1 MRLLFWLL
9 LIFAFAVGIGL
20 LANSNEGYVLIVRPP
35 YRLELSLNL
44 LLVLVVLSFLLLHLS
59 LSFIN
64 YTRRLPASIRA
75 YKEQRRIER
84 GHAALLESLHAIVE
98 GRYAVAQ
105 KNAVRAFELG
115 EDAELSALIAA
126 RASHKLKQRSQRDFY
141 LTEAEQ
147 RVPDKAVARLLMQAE
162 LLLDDRQ
169 YNDALEVVRRL
180 RKIEPEHPAAM
191 RLELKLHIRLNNWQQ
206 ALILLHQLEG
216 DEVIDHWQ
224 VTEMR
229 QIAHRHLIER
239 YADDLAAL
247 SMHWKQMP
255 ESDRLDS
262 RLAYLAAINF
272 IRLEAHAQALEI
284 IETSLARQWDSDLTE
299 LLGECHTDNPQRLLQ
314 QAERWLLLHEGDAKL
329 LLTLGNICSR
339 LQLWG
344 KAESYLEA
352 SLSVRPSVRAHLA
365 LAKAMENR
373 GDQAKALHHYRQSAQ
388 LQQGHWQA
396 D

>member
-9 LIFAFAVGIGL
+9 LILAFAVGVGL

-44 LLVLVVLSFLLLHLS
+44 LLVLVVLAFLLLHLG
-59 LSFIN
+59 LGFIN

-75 YKEQRRIER
+75 YKEQRRIKR

-105 KNAVRAFELG
+105 KNAIRAFELG

-126 RASHKLKQRSQRDFY
+126 RASHKLKQKNQRDFY

-180 RKIEPEHPAAM
+180 QKIEPDHPSAL
-191 RLELKLHIRLNNWQQ
+191 RLELKLHIRLHNWQQ

-229 QIAHRHLIER
+229 QIAHRHLIQR
-239 YADDLAAL
+239 YADDLPAL

-255 ESDRLDS
+255 EKDRLNP
-262 RLAYLAAINF
+262 RLAYLAATNF

-284 IETSLARQWDSDLTE
+284 IESSLFRQWDSDLAE
-299 LLGECHTDNPQRLLQ
+299 LLGECLTDNPQRLLQ
-314 QAERWLLLHEGDAKL
+314 QAERWSLMHEGDAKL
-329 LLTLGNICSR
+329 LLALGNICSR

-352 SLSVRPSVRAHLA
+352 SISVRPSIRAHLA
-365 LAKAMENR
+365 LAKTMENR
-373 GDQAKALHHYRQSAQ
+373 GDKEKALHHYRQSAR
-388 LQQGHWQA
+388 LQQDQWQA
-396 D
+396 E

>member
-9 LIFAFAVGIGL
+9 LILACAIGVGL

-44 LLVLVVLSFLLLHLS
+44 LLVLVVLAFLLLHLS
-59 LSFIN
+59 LSFIS

-75 YKEQRRIER
+75 YKEQQRIRR

-98 GRYAVAQ
+98 GRYAIAQ
-105 KNAVRAFELG
+105 KNAIRAFELG

-126 RASHKLKQRSQRDFY
+126 RASHKLKQKNQRDFF
-141 LTEAEQ
+141 LTEAEH

-180 RKIEPEHPAAM
+180 QKIEPDHPAAL

-224 VTEMR
+224 VTDMR
-229 QIAHRHLIER
+229 QIAHRNLIQR
-239 YADDLAAL
+239 YADDLPAL

-255 ESDRLDS
+255 EKDRLNP
-262 RLAYLAAINF
+262 RLAYLAATSF
-272 IRLEAHAQALEI
+272 IHLEAHAQALEI
-284 IETSLARQWDSDLTE
+284 IESSLSRHWDSDLAE
-299 LLGECHTDNPQRLLQ
+299 LLGECLTDNPQRLLQ
-314 QAERWLLLHEGDAKL
+314 QAERWLLMHEGDAKL
-329 LLTLGNICSR
+329 LLALGNICGR

-352 SLSVRPSVRAHLA
+352 SISVRPSVRAHLA
-365 LAKAMENR
+365 LAKTMENR
-373 GDQAKALHHYRQSAQ
+373 GDQEKALHHYRQSAR
-388 LQQGHWQA
+388 LQQAQWQA